1 MPRKHLLA
9 VTGVAP
15 WPRRGGFSLRAAHL
29 LERLAPDWDLSVVV
43 GCALDRNA
51 LPWKD
56 SDRHEVV
63 AVPLDT
69 PWMPS
74 PSTSAA
80 LALLGAAVGEVIRR
94 RKPDAAILWPG
105 AEPVAYGSAEFPP
118 AVADRIDCDAL
129 ERIRAVRYSAFLNPQ
144 LRALRQAVRSARYE
158 RRVVREFARTVVV
171 GQDDKRALER
181 IAGVGNIAV
190 IANGVVAAPS
200 PAFHAESDQP
210 TVAFTGTL
218 SYHANLDAIRFFTR
232 RLWPGIRDR
241 VPGARL
247 LIAGRDAPA
256 PVLALARSPGVELRV
271 EVPDMTR
278 VIQESWVAIA
288 PMRTGTGV
296 KNKVLEAWGAGR
308 PAVMSRR
315 AANGLELDESMQLLV
330 APDWQSFADLVV
342 SLLGDRHR
350 RQDLGAAAHGVATS
364 RHSWERSA
372 AAFGKLFHDIT

>member
-1 MPRKHLLA
+1 

-29 LERLAPDWDLSVVV
+29 LERLAADWDLSVVA
-43 GCALDRNA
+43 GCALDRGA

-63 AVPLDT
+63 AAPIEAAWT
-69 PWMPS
+69 PS
-74 PSTSAA
+74 PTTRTA
-80 LALLGAAVGEVIRR
+80 LAPLGAAVHEVIRR
-94 RKPDAAILWPG
+94 RKPTAAILWPG
-105 AEPVAYGSAEFPP
+105 VEPVAYESAAFPP

-129 ERIRAVRYSAFLNPQ
+129 ERIRALRHSPFLNPQ

-158 RRVVREFARTVVV
+158 RRMVRMFARTVVV
-171 GQDDKRALER
+171 GQDDRRALER
-181 IAGVGNIAV
+181 IAGVGNIVA
-190 IANGVVAAPS
+190 ILNGVVAAPS

-218 SYHANLDAIRFFTR
+218 SYHANLDAVRFFTR
-232 RLWPGIRDR
+232 RLWPGIRAR

-256 PVLALARSPGVELRV
+256 PVLALARLPGVEVRV

-278 VIQESWVAIA
+278 VLQESWVAVA

-315 AANGLELDESMQLLV
+315 AANGLELDASMQSLV
-330 APDWQSFADLVV
+330 APDWRSFGDLVV
-342 SLLGDRHR
+342 SLLGDRRR
-350 RQDLGAAAHGVATS
+350 RQALGAAAHAVATS

-372 AAFGKLFHDIT
+372 AAFSKLLLELA